1 MRKPRL
7 GRAERALRAQAF
19 GVRNVVTADNAAA
32 IRLAREAVLS
42 GDAQLPAPYGPR
54 ERSWAGNLAAKAKSF
69 RDPRGNAIHG
79 RSVSTAKAPR
89 RFSGNGW

>member
-7 GRAERALRAQAF
+7 GKAERVLRAQAF
-19 GVRNVVTADNAAA
+19 GVRSPVVAANVAA
-32 IRLAREAVLS
+32 IREAREALLS

-79 RSVSTAKAPR
+79 RSISTAKAPA
-89 RFSGNGW
+89 RFSKNGF

>member
-7 GRAERALRAQAF
+7 GKAERVLRTQAF
-19 GVRNVVTADNAAA
+19 NVRGIVTASNAAA
-32 IRLAREAVLS
+32 IKLAREAILS
-42 GDAQLPAPYGPR
+42 GEALMPAPYGPR

-79 RSVSTAKAPR
+79 HSVSTAKAPA
-89 RFSGNGW
+89 RFSKNGF